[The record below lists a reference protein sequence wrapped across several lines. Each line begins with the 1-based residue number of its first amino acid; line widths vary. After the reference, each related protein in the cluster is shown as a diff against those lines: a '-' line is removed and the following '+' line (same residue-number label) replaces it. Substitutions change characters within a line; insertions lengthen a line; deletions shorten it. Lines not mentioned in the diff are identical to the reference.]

1 MTGPTAPWPH
11 ARSSRDGVVAQ
22 FGASRADLVGW
33 ALVTGD
39 PLADAV
45 VEEIHSGRPGVNAV
59 LNAGVRHGLK
69 SLTDAPPAVVALLA
83 STEARPASVD
93 DELVD
98 HGSAPFF
105 SVPNPAH
112 MVSLSAGALVRV
124 YESPSIATVLA
135 TTGRLID
142 GAQRRLEET
151 GKWLMVQMLPGA
163 LRPGQPGYIATL
175 QVRMLH
181 AHMRRLARSRG
192 YDESAFGAPI
202 NQVDL
207 ARTWMDFTV
216 TSYGFEEMLGYGYTA
231 SELATLYRYWQ
242 LAAHV
247 LGIDHR
253 LVEGISN
260 NEQAGRVDDLFQ
272 AVTGPPIEESG
283 TLATATINSISSMIH
298 DVIQVPSGMATPV
311 LRALLRRYHGDTMS
325 DELRVPRAPAAEALL
340 GPAIHVLRSR
350 RARLRQDAAGWQA
363 AQEKNIAAAREML
376 HADTQPAAYEQRAA
390 QPSKEDRD
398 LIGLKKRTREKC
410 MGATENKELMQ
421 TADDAWNSQNSNVG
435 CSPRQGN

>member
-1 MTGPTAPWPH
+1 MEPLAPWPH
-11 ARSSRDGVVAQ
+11 ARSSRDGIVAQ

-45 VEEIHSGRPGVNAV
+45 AEEIHSGRPGVSAV
-59 LNAGVRHGLK
+59 LNAGVRH
-69 SLTDAPPAVVALLA
+69 SLESLVDAPPAVAALLA
-83 STEARPASVD
+83 STERRPASVD
-93 DELVD
+93 DELLD

-105 SVPNPAH
+105 SVPNPVH

-151 GKWLMVQMLPGA
+151 GKWLMAQMLPGS

-192 YDESAFGAPI
+192 YDEAAFGAPL

-216 TSYGFEEMLGYGYTA
+216 TSYRFEEMLGYAYTA
-231 SELATLYRYWQ
+231 SELTTLYRYWQ
-242 LAAHV
+242 FAANV

-260 NEQAGRVDDLFQ
+260 NEHAGRVDDLLQ

-283 TLATATINSISSMIH
+283 TLAMATINAISSMLH
-298 DVIQVPSGMATPV
+298 DVINVPSGMATPG
-311 LRALLRRYHGDTMS
+311 LRALVRRHHGDAMS
-325 DELRVPRAPAAEALL
+325 DELRVPRAPVADALL
-340 GPAIHVLRSR
+340 TPAIHVLRAR
-350 RARLRQDAAGWQA
+350 RARLRRDAAAWQA
-363 AQEKNIAAAREML
+363 AQEGNIAAAREMV

-390 QPSKEDRD
+390 
-398 LIGLKKRTREKC
+398 
-410 MGATENKELMQ
+410 
-421 TADDAWNSQNSNVG
+421 
-435 CSPRQGN
+435 

>member
-1 MTGPTAPWPH
+1 MTEPTAPWPH
-11 ARSSRDGVVAQ
+11 ARSSRDGIIAQ
-22 FGASRADLVGW
+22 FGASRAGLVGR

-45 VEEIHSGRPGVNAV
+45 VEEIHSGQPGVNAA
-59 LNAGVRHGLK
+59 LDAGVRHGLE
-69 SLTDAPPAVVALLA
+69 SLTDAPPAVAALLA
-83 STEARPASVD
+83 STETLPASVD

-105 SVPNPAH
+105 SAPTPVH
-112 MVSLSAGALVRV
+112 MVSLSVGALVRV
-124 YESPSIATVLA
+124 YESPSIATVLT

-142 GAQRRLEET
+142 GAQRRLQET
-151 GKWLMVQMLPGA
+151 GQWLMAQMLPGA
-163 LRPGQPGYIATL
+163 LRPAQPGYIATL

-192 YDESAFGAPI
+192 YDEAAFGAPI

-216 TSYGFEEMLGYGYTA
+216 TSYSFEEMLGYAYSP

-242 LAAHV
+242 FAAHV

-260 NEQAGRVDDLFQ
+260 NEQARRVDDLFQ

-283 TLATATINSISSMIH
+283 TLAAATISSMSSMMH
-298 DVIQVPSGMATPV
+298 DVINLPSGLATPL
-311 LRALLRRYHGDTMS
+311 LRALVRRYHGDTMS

-340 GPAIHVLRSR
+340 GPAVHILRTR
-350 RARLRQDAAGWQA
+350 RARRRQDAAAWQA
-363 AQEKNIAAAREML
+363 AQEKNIATARELL
-376 HADTQPAAYEQRAA
+376 HANPQPAVYEQQAA
-390 QPSKEDRD
+390 QE
-398 LIGLKKRTREKC
+398 
-410 MGATENKELMQ
+410 
-421 TADDAWNSQNSNVG
+421 
-435 CSPRQGN
+435 

>member
-11 ARSSRDGVVAQ
+11 ARSSRDGIVAQ

-45 VEEIHSGRPGVNAV
+45 VEEIHSDRPGVNAA
-59 LNAGVRHGLK
+59 LNAGVRHGLE

-83 STEARPASVD
+83 SAETRPASVD

-98 HGSAPFF
+98 HGTAPFF
-105 SVPNPAH
+105 SAPGPVH

-151 GKWLMVQMLPGA
+151 GKWLMTQMLPGA

-192 YDESAFGAPI
+192 YDETAYGAPI

-207 ARTWMDFTV
+207 ARTWMDFTL
-216 TSYGFEEMLGYGYTA
+216 TSYSFEEMLGFGYTA
-231 SELATLYRYWQ
+231 SELTTLYRYWQ
-242 LAAHV
+242 LAAKV

-253 LVEGISN
+253 LVEGISS
-260 NEQAGRVDDLFQ
+260 NEQARRVDDLLQ

-283 TLATATINSISSMIH
+283 TLATATINSISAMVH
-298 DVIQVPSGMATPV
+298 EVINVPSGMAIPA
-311 LRALLRRYHGDTMS
+311 LRALVRRYHGDAMS
-325 DELRVPRAPAAEALL
+325 DELRVPRAPVADALL
-340 GPAIHVLRSR
+340 GPAIHVLRTR
-350 RARLRQDAAGWQA
+350 RARLRQDAAAWKA
-363 AQEKNIAAAREML
+363 AQEKNIATAREIL
-376 HADTQPAAYEQRAA
+376 HADTQPAAYEHQAA
-390 QPSKEDRD
+390 PEM
-398 LIGLKKRTREKC
+398 TC
-410 MGATENKELMQ
+410 T
-421 TADDAWNSQNSNVG
+421 T
-435 CSPRQGN
+435 SP

>member
-1 MTGPTAPWPH
+1 MTEPTPPWPP
-11 ARSSRDGVVAQ
+11 ARSSRAGILAQ
-22 FGASRADLVGW
+22 FGASRADLVGG

-45 VEEIHSGRPGVNAV
+45 VEEIHSGRPGVNVV
-59 LNAGVRHGLK
+59 LNAGIRHGLE
-69 SLTDAPPAVVALLA
+69 SLPDPPPAVAALLA
-83 STEARPASVD
+83 ATETRPPFVD

-98 HGSAPFF
+98 HGTAPFF
-105 SVPNPAH
+105 SVPTPVH

-142 GAQRRLEET
+142 GAQRRIEET
-151 GKWLMVQMLPGA
+151 GKWLMAQMLPGA
-163 LRPGQPGYIATL
+163 LRRGEPGYVATL

-181 AHMRRLARSRG
+181 AHMRRLARHRG
-192 YDESAFGAPI
+192 YDEAAYGAPI

-216 TSYGFEEMLGYGYTA
+216 TSFGFEEMLGFGYTA

-260 NEQAGRVDDLFQ
+260 NEQARRVDDLLQ

-283 TLATATINSISSMIH
+283 ALASATIHSISSMMH
-298 DVIQVPSGMATPV
+298 DAVKIPSGMATA
-311 LRALLRRYHGDTMS
+311 ALQALVRRYHGDAMC
-325 DELRVPRAPAAEALL
+325 DELRVPRAPVADALL
-340 GPAIHVLRSR
+340 GPAIRLLRTR
-350 RARLRQDAAGWQA
+350 RARLRVDAAAWSA
-363 AQEKNIAAAREML
+363 AQEKNLAGSREL
-376 HADTQPAAYEQRAA
+376 VHAGTQPAAYEQQAA
-390 QPSKEDRD
+390 Q
-398 LIGLKKRTREKC
+398 
-410 MGATENKELMQ
+410 
-421 TADDAWNSQNSNVG
+421 V
-435 CSPRQGN
+435 

>member
-1 MTGPTAPWPH
+1 MTEPTAPWPH
-11 ARSSRDGVVAQ
+11 ARSSRDGIIAQ
-22 FGASRADLVGW
+22 FGASRADLVGC

-45 VEEIHSGRPGVNAV
+45 VEEIHSGQPGVTAA
-59 LNAGVRHGLK
+59 LNAGVRHGLE
-69 SLTDAPPAVVALLA
+69 SLTDAPLAVAALLA
-83 STEARPASVD
+83 SAETRPAFVD

-98 HGSAPFF
+98 HGTAPFF
-105 SVPNPAH
+105 SAPTPVH
-112 MVSLSAGALVRV
+112 MVSLSVGALVRV
-124 YESPSIATVLA
+124 YESPSIATVLT
-135 TTGRLID
+135 TTGQLID
-142 GAQRRLEET
+142 GAQRRLQET
-151 GKWLMVQMLPGA
+151 GKWLMAQMLPGA

-192 YDESAFGAPI
+192 YDEAAFGAPI

-242 LAAHV
+242 FAANV

-272 AVTGPPIEESG
+272 AVTGPPIEQSG
-283 TLATATINSISSMIH
+283 TLAAATISAMSSMMH
-298 DVIQVPSGMATPV
+298 DVINVPSGMATPV
-311 LRALLRRYHGDTMS
+311 LRALVRRYHGDTMS
-325 DELRVPRAPAAEALL
+325 DELRVPRAPAATTLL
-340 GPAIHVLRSR
+340 GPAIHVLRTR
-350 RARLRQDAAGWQA
+350 RARLRQNATAWQA
-363 AQEKNIAAAREML
+363 VQEKNIATARELL
-376 HADTQPAAYEQRAA
+376 HADPQPAAYEQQAA
-390 QPSKEDRD
+390 QE
-398 LIGLKKRTREKC
+398 
-410 MGATENKELMQ
+410 
-421 TADDAWNSQNSNVG
+421 
-435 CSPRQGN
+435 

>member
-1 MTGPTAPWPH
+1 MTEPAVPWPN
-11 ARSSRDGVVAQ
+11 ARSSRDGIIAQ
-22 FGASRADLVGW
+22 FGASRADLVGC

-45 VEEIHSGRPGVNAV
+45 VEEIHSGQPGVNAA
-59 LNAGVRHGLK
+59 LNAGVRHGLE
-69 SLTDAPPAVVALLA
+69 SLTDAPLAVAALLA
-83 STEARPASVD
+83 SAETLPASVD
-93 DELVD
+93 DELID
-98 HGSAPFF
+98 HATAPFF
-105 SVPNPAH
+105 SVPSPVH

-124 YESPSIATVLA
+124 YESPSIATVLT

-142 GAQRRLEET
+142 GAQRRLQET
-151 GKWLMVQMLPGA
+151 GKWLMTQMLPGA

-181 AHMRRLARSRG
+181 AHMRRLARTRG
-192 YDESAFGAPI
+192 YDEAAFGAPI

-242 LAAHV
+242 FAANV

-283 TLATATINSISSMIH
+283 T
-298 DVIQVPSGMATPV
+298 PGG
-311 LRALLRRYHGDTMS
+311 GD
-325 DELRVPRAPAAEALL
+325 DQLRVFDDARRHQRSLRDGNPCATSARAPL
-340 GPAIHVLRSR
+340 SR
-350 RARLRQDAAGWQA
+350 RHHVGRASGPPRPSR
-363 AQEKNIAAAREML
+363 
-376 HADTQPAAYEQRAA
+376 QRASQA
-390 QPSKEDRD
+390 CHSRPADSTRSPSAGRRGLASRARKEHRNRPRD
-398 LIGLKKRTREKC
+398 
-410 MGATENKELMQ
+410 
-421 TADDAWNSQNSNVG
+421 
-435 CSPRQGN
+435 SPRRPATCRIRGASSPGVGGDGWPHAVFHAS